1 MEGERKQVG
10 SSSSSISSDLFGS
23 KSNSNSSRILDSVFP
38 PPPPSIRGSGYVR
51 NDAVGT
57 RRKQDADHQPW
68 SAKNGNPGMVNFG
81 AKSGL
86 ISGNHGTWTGWSNGK
101 SELGIVWIRL
111 TVLTLISRD
120 SSKSSENGT
129 PSKSRMSSLFQD
141 EKTEPCY
148 LSSSLYYGGQ
158 DLYSNPSNR
167 GNTGSSHIFKKDS
180 DSDDPN
186 DSASRGNWWQGSL
199 YY

>member
-10 SSSSSISSDLFGS
+10 SSSSSISSDLFAS
-23 KSNSNSSRILDSVFP
+23 KSNSNSSQILDSVF

-57 RRKQDADHQPW
+57 RRKQDSEHQAW
-68 SAKNGNPGMVNFG
+68 SAKNGSPG
-81 AKSGL
+81 
-86 ISGNHGTWTGWSNGK
+86 
-101 SELGIVWIRL
+101 
-111 TVLTLISRD
+111 D
-120 SSKSSENGT
+120 SSRSSENGT
-129 PSKSRMSSLFQD
+129 PSKSRMNSLFQD

-167 GNTGSSHIFKKDS
+167 GNTGSSHIFKDS

>member
-38 PPPPSIRGSGYVR
+38 PPPPSTRGSGYVR
-51 NDAVGT
+51 NDAVGM

-68 SAKNGNPGMVNFG
+68 SAKTGNPG
-81 AKSGL
+81 
-86 ISGNHGTWTGWSNGK
+86 
-101 SELGIVWIRL
+101 
-111 TVLTLISRD
+111 D